1 MTIDEAIA
9 NPKINAFD
17 IIPDK
22 RSSYGFQ
29 VHTYRKPGETDDE
42 FYEIDNRNL
51 EKALEL
57 KRKTK

>member
-1 MTIDEAIA
+1 MELSEAIA

-29 VHTYRKPGETDDE
+29 VHTYKKPGETDDE
-42 FYEIDNRNL
+42 FYERDNRNFQ
-51 EKALEL
+51 KAFQL
-57 KRKTK
+57 KNKK